1 VNELINRTAVIQSLA
16 ELALE
21 YIDMVGMNKDDVHD
35 ALMEA
40 YAKVV
45 GNCIERVKSQPAVA
59 KSIVRC
65 GECENAMDIGQAY
78 LICPMI
84 DGCVKKDFYCAH
96 GERKKD
102 GN

>member
-1 VNELINRTAVIQSLA
+1 MSALIDRDDTIEKLTQLR
-16 ELALE
+16 
-21 YIDMVGMNKDDVHD
+21 IDYLDGTCGEDAVHD
-35 ALMEA
+35 ALMYS

-45 GNCIERVKSQPAVA
+45 TNCMD
-59 KSIVRC
+59 IVRTTPVLESVVRC
-65 GECENAMDIGQAY
+65 AECENAMDIGQAY